1 MTFGLLL
8 FAAIKLVGV
17 AGDELA
23 TRAYFDVNNAKVGD
37 PLVLTIDFIGEA
49 DFTALHPPALSK
61 HVDKADWKVDDLS
74 AKTETDT
81 KRVGGFFSSR
91 EVAVARSLAY
101 RVRPMREGVLRFP
114 ALSFE
119 YEDGAGGVRT
129 ITANEIPVHAKKGEQ
144 VVVQDLAADAEKMPE
159 PPELVD
165 DPGVPLADDE
175 MFAWRKACAE
185 PSAEA
190 FSQFPFPAGRMNE
203 ATCSIRDGKW
213 QHALK
218 IYGRLEWSVGQTPGI
233 ERGIL
238 AARALKFDNAA
249 AELPVWRIVGRPVLK
264 YAWAGR
270 AGILLGAIAG
280 VSLLFWLL
288 GRAIKALACVA
299 FVVLLVPAAQGQGM
313 FEEMER
319 MMQEHRRMMQSMQQQ
334 MGQMQTMSFSMDG
347 EQQKPIEIKASIRT
361 EPAELQVGEPFEFIL
376 ALETPKSA
384 SVGQIQIQPSEM
396 YGLAQDGRVENL
408 TDGKSANPSNVVKRL
423 SIPVRYDV
431 PFKGP
436 ISFKVSGMVS
446 GRRRTGSM
454 SFSFSNSFSVD
465 TPAIDVDIRP
475 LPSAGQPEDFSG
487 IISEGLKLS
496 ERLDMRMVESN
507 DVIRITYRLEYRGYL
522 PKKWKPQGVA
532 FEIGRGN
539 AQGGANAIEWMRY
552 FIADGAARTP
562 LMSISYY
569 DPKSKSYKKVEA
581 GGSNVQYKK

>member
-1 MTFGLLL
+1 MNLGFVLL
-8 FAAIKLVGV
+8 AAIKLVGV
-17 AGDELA
+17 TGDDLT

-61 HVDKADWKVDDLS
+61 HVDKADWRVDDMS

-91 EVAVARSLAY
+91 EIAVARSITY
-101 RVRPMREGVLRFP
+101 RVRPMREGVLWFP

-119 YEDGAGGVRT
+119 YEGANGETRT
-129 ITANEIPVHAKKGEQ
+129 VTANEIPVHAKMGEQ

-159 PPELVD
+159 PPELAS
-165 DPGVPLADDE
+165 DPGVTLTDDE

-185 PSAEA
+185 PSVVA
-190 FSQFPFPAGRMNE
+190 FSQFSFPAGRMNE
-203 ATCSIRDGKW
+203 ATCAIREGKW

-218 IYGRLEWSVGQTPGI
+218 IYNRLEWSVGQTPDI

-249 AELPVWRIVGRPVLK
+249 AELPVWRVVGRPVLK

-270 AGILLGAIAG
+270 AGILLGTLIG

-288 GRAIKALACVA
+288 GRAIKALACIA
-299 FVVLLVPAAQGQGM
+299 FAFMLVPAVQGQGM

-319 MMQEHRRMMQSMQQQ
+319 MMEEHRRMMQNMHQQ
-334 MGQMQTMSFSMDG
+334 MGQMNSMSFSIGG

-361 EPAELQVGEPFEFIL
+361 EPAKLQVGEPFAFIL
-376 ALETPKSA
+376 AIETPKSA

-396 YGLAQDGRVENL
+396 YGLTQDGRVSNL
-408 TDGKSANPSNVVKRL
+408 TDGKSSNSSNVVKRL

-431 PFKGP
+431 PFKGKM
-436 ISFKVSGMVS
+436 SFKVSGMVS
-446 GRRRTGSM
+446 GRQRTGNM
-454 SFSFSNSFSVD
+454 SFTFSNNFTVE
-465 TPAIDVDIRP
+465 TPPIDVDIRP

-487 IISEGLKLS
+487 IISEGLKLY
-496 ERLDMRMVESN
+496 ERLDMRKVESN
-507 DVIRITYRLEYRGYL
+507 DVIRITYRLEHKGYL
-522 PKKWKPQGVA
+522 PKNWKPKGVA
-532 FEIGRGN
+532 FEIGRGR
-539 AQGGANAIEWMRY
+539 APDGSNAIEWLRY
-552 FIADGAARTP
+552 FVADGAAETP
-562 LMSISYY
+562 RLSISYY
-569 DPKSKSYKKVEA
+569 DTKTKSYKKAEA
-581 GGSNVQYKK
+581 GGSHVQYKK